1 MAASD
6 PPVEAPARKPSGRT
20 RARLQRS
27 ISGVEQPA
35 VEEDNNSL
43 VIYRS
48 VGLGGYGAALRF
60 AGMPLER
67 IALISNSAQIKK
79 DAGHPLR
86 QAVRLAFQDGAFAP
100 YRVVGRASIVAWFLQ
115 YSVMGFVFQSLDV
128 LLSKTFGTERVPY
141 GNQIMQKPPKEGDTG
156 YIAGSERVKYVAK
169 TSMVPMC
176 AGAIE
181 SVVSNRA
188 EVQRYYGIEAFG
200 KIEKQLG
207 SNPVARACGPAF
219 VANTMRN
226 FVMSTT
232 SFVMTPTLYQLYYPQ
247 EKKSTTS
254 LFWFGL
260 SLNIFCGNVVAIT
273 QQALW
278 GRALDDCAVGGGRA
292 ISYARV
298 VREGLATDGLGAFFT
313 PSKWSTRVLMN
324 APAQGTIPWFYNEV
338 LPLGEKP
345 FLKAYKSA
353 RDSILEFITPV
364 P

>member
-1 MAASD
+1 M
-6 PPVEAPARKPSGRT
+6 
-20 RARLQRS
+20 
-27 ISGVEQPA
+27 
-35 VEEDNNSL
+35 
-43 VIYRS
+43 IYRS

-67 IALISNSAQIKK
+67 IALISNSTQIKK

-141 GNQIMQKPPKEGDTG
+141 GSQIMQKPPKEGDTG

-278 GRALDDCAVGGGRA
+278 GRALDDCAVGGGRP

-353 RDSILEFITPV
+353 RDSFLEFITPV

>member
-1 MAASD
+1 
-6 PPVEAPARKPSGRT
+6 
-20 RARLQRS
+20 
-27 ISGVEQPA
+27 
-35 VEEDNNSL
+35 
-43 VIYRS
+43 
-48 VGLGGYGAALRF
+48 
-60 AGMPLER
+60 
-67 IALISNSAQIKK
+67 
-79 DAGHPLR
+79 
-86 QAVRLAFQDGAFAP
+86 
-100 YRVVGRASIVAWFLQ
+100 
-115 YSVMGFVFQSLDV
+115 
-128 LLSKTFGTERVPY
+128 
-141 GNQIMQKPPKEGDTG
+141 
-156 YIAGSERVKYVAK
+156 
-169 TSMVPMC
+169 
-176 AGAIE
+176 
-181 SVVSNRA
+181 
-188 EVQRYYGIEAFG
+188 
-200 KIEKQLG
+200 
-207 SNPVARACGPAF
+207 
-219 VANTMRN
+219 MRN